1 MRNDSD
7 IGKLDSYIFIYE
19 NRKIQKIKMVKSY
32 CHLPM
37 YHHVK
42 TKKKYERL
50 SLFIIMVK
58 KLDSMNK
65 SKTKYEQIMMIKN
78 RFNE

>member
-7 IGKLDSYIFIYE
+7 IGKLDSYIFIYD

-37 YHHVK
+37 YHVK
-42 TKKKYERL
+42 TKEKYE
-50 SLFIIMVK
+50 
-58 KLDSMNK
+58 
-65 SKTKYEQIMMIKN
+65 
-78 RFNE
+78 